1 MKRKTLRTLS
11 SIMCLLFLVSIFQA
25 PLLANTATIAVNVG
39 GQTLNVTP
47 GQWVTVRSASG
58 TSHYNV
64 RFVDGKPVALEMS
77 QYTQIVFGDGAAA
90 GQAGQAAQTGQA
102 AQSGQ
107 SGQSAQTSQS
117 NQSAQTSQSNQS
129 AQTSQS
135 NQSAQTSQSNQ
146 SAQTSQSSSQ
156 SSQTSQSNWDPAKHP
171 RDPKTGKFI
180 SVEEANKIAQANQ
193 GGGTGS
199 VADGSNAQSAQISQ
213 SNQSAQTN
221 QGANQSGQTSQT
233 SNQSAQTSQS
243 SSQTAQTDTTV
254 KKSNW
259 DPAKH
264 PRDPQTGRFIS
275 IEEAIERGLYEGGN
289 TNAQASQGS
298 GDASQAA
305 QTGSGDASQSAQADQ
320 SWDAAQT
327 SGDSSQAAQ
336 QTSGDAAQA
345 DQSAGDSTKP
355 GVGDK
360 FKSGYE
366 TGKGMANQGFQ
377 NVKDSLK
384 SGFSAKNILVTAG
397 ITVGVD
403 LATQVMRGEQPS
415 IKSALKTV
423 ASAEFVGGVTGSV
436 LGAATGS
443 FFTPFL
449 AGVPVVGGALSAL
462 APVFGSIVGSS
473 MGAYLAGDIKNG
485 RFSIKEAFKRIDW
498 VGVTGQTIGST
509 AGAAL
514 GSFLGPVGTVVGGIV
529 GGYVGNW
536 AAQRIAGLFSKNK
549 SADLPTLTMPVGTGS
564 GKPVVGGGNV
574 TVGDTVKP
582 STGGSVATSKPEP
595 ESTVTDTGIEGV
607 YVSGD
612 FSANDAYAAYSM
624 LYKQYSDLIA
634 EGNMQD
640 ALKVANQMN
649 AAKALYD
656 QLLQQEQQ
664 R

>member
-25 PLLANTATIAVNVG
+25 PLLADTATIAVNVG

-47 GQWVTVRSASG
+47 GQWVTVKSAAG

-107 SGQSAQTSQS
+107 S
-117 NQSAQTSQSNQS
+117 
-129 AQTSQS
+129 
-135 NQSAQTSQSNQ
+135 
-146 SAQTSQSSSQ
+146 AQTSQSSNQ

-180 SVEEANKIAQANQ
+180 SAEEASNIAQSNQ
-193 GGGTGS
+193 SSG
-199 VADGSNAQSAQISQ
+199 
-213 SNQSAQTN
+213 QSAQTN
-221 QGANQSGQTSQT
+221 QGSSQSAQTNQGSSQSAQTNQSSGQSAQTNQGSSQSAQT
-233 SNQSAQTSQS
+233 NQGSSQSAQTNQGSNQSVQTGDAAQTSQS
-243 SSQTAQTDTTV
+243 SSQTAQTETTV

-264 PRDPQTGRFIS
+264 PRDPQTGKFIS

-298 GDASQAA
+298 GDTSQAAQTGGSGDASQAA
-305 QTGSGDASQSAQADQ
+305 QTDQ

-336 QTSGDAAQA
+336 QTSGDASQA
-345 DQSAGDSTKP
+345 NQSAGENTKP

-449 AGVPVVGGALSAL
+449 AGIPVVGGALSAL

-473 MGAYLAGDIKNG
+473 MGAYLAGDLKNG

-536 AAQRIAGLFSKNK
+536 AAQKIAGLFSKNK
-549 SADLPTLTMPVGTGS
+549 SADLPTITMPVGSGTGEAV
-564 GKPVVGGGNV
+564 VVGS
-574 TVGDTVKP
+574 TV
-582 STGGSVATSKPEP
+582 SVGTSKDSGSN
-595 ESTVTDTGIEGV
+595 ESATTTQTEINIPDANVNEISI
-607 YVSGD
+607 SGD
-612 FSANDAYAAYSM
+612 FSANDAYEAYSM
-624 LYKQYSDLIA
+624 LYKEYSDLVA
-634 EGNMQD
+634 QGKMEE
-640 ALKVANQMN
+640 ALKVAQQMN
-649 AAKALYD
+649 TAKALYD
-656 QLLQQEQQ
+656 QLLQSGK
-664 R
+664 